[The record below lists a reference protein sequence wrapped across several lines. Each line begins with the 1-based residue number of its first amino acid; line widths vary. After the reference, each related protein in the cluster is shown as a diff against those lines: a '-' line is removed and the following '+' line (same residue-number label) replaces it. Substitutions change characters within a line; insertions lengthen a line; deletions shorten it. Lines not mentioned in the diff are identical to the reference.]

1 MSIGEGYG
9 CGDVRLGIAVKP
21 VTNLAVEEAVF

>member
-9 CGDVRLGIAVKP
+9 CGDVRLGIAVKT
-21 VTNLAVEEAVF
+21 VTNLAVEEAAF